1 MINVVQT
8 VKFAIS
14 HATICVAMIVT
25 MIVPVTVQ
33 ANTYYVTTS
42 DNTFDEIVFAIESA
56 IIDRGL
62 VIDFQGDSGSMLA
75 RTAEVNESDSPYG
88 NARYFNFCSSS
99 LTHSAVTANAEN
111 IAICPYVVYA
121 YQLNDS
127 PETTHIGYR
136 KPAGVGD
143 EASEGILREIE
154 ALLRSIVDEAT
165 Y

>member
-1 MINVVQT
+1 MVYGNLTKGSQ
-8 VKFAIS
+8 FRPRNGLFFR
-14 HATICVAMIVT
+14 AMARCSQRCSPKIGD
-25 MIVPVTVQ
+25 P
-33 ANTYYVTTS
+33 ADYP
-42 DNTFDEIVFAIESA
+42 E
-56 IIDRGL
+56 
-62 VIDFQGDSGSMLA
+62 GDSGSMLA